1 MLLKLQN
8 HASLDA
14 ELALDIYSKHLF
26 FLLFFKA
33 FAEIGIVFWEVQQ
46 YSSNELCLRQPMLQ
60 TRFCSRKKK
69 NRRELRTVV
78 AFKKKKKMC
87 ACFCCWF
94 WKKGRI
100 TVYLQSTPNN
110 GYSTDLKTESWLLR
124 LRRSLWQRKHKST
137 QKLRDAPVF
146 NQICAAENP

>member
-60 TRFCSRKKK
+60 TRFCERNEDSRRIKKK
-69 NRRELRTVV
+69 I
-78 AFKKKKKMC
+78 KKMC

-94 WKKGRI
+94 WKKGEDHSI
-100 TVYLQSTPNN
+100 PSV
-110 GYSTDLKTESWLLR
+110 
-124 LRRSLWQRKHKST
+124 
-137 QKLRDAPVF
+137 DAK
-146 NQICAAENP
+146 

>member
-78 AFKKKKKMC
+78 AFKKKKKKNVC
-87 ACFCCWF
+87 VFLLLVLE
-94 WKKGRI
+94 KGKDHSI
-100 TVYLQSTPNN
+100 PSV
-110 GYSTDLKTESWLLR
+110 
-124 LRRSLWQRKHKST
+124 
-137 QKLRDAPVF
+137 DAK
-146 NQICAAENP
+146 